1 MPIKPENKYI
11 TKYMKIIHKNKKEDI
26 KLLIDLGADYHGEDI
41 VLTFSAGQY
50 GLNKFVCS
58 YVGGVQTNCV
68 VNNSTVLCLLDN
80 HGLSLGMLSVEIE
93 IRVPD
98 TQMPDGDFRHVT
110 QKMASFVLGGE
121 ECSLELTNGE
131 SDYFPI
137 ESVPEAAINLLSTV
151 IKGEPGKDADIE
163 GCNKAIAAMVAL
175 TTEVEMSE
183 SKRAEAE
190 QQRMDSEAKR
200 IAVENERKTAEN
212 ERAEAETQRVETET
226 LRTAAEDTRIEAEN
240 LRITKESERTKA
252 ETARHEAENLRV
264 SYETKRT
271 ESEAARSEA
280 ENTRAVAET
289 LRANAEKLRADDE
302 KQRIVNENE
311 RKEAESARVNAEAL
325 RANAETSRIN
335 TETLRAAAERQRAA
349 AEAARQTAESSRDE
363 AETIRQQNE
372 TAREQ
377 AETLRAEAEAER
389 QQAENIRKQK
399 ESERQESEQERIVN
413 NENCV
418 TATNAALSAAQDA
431 TTAANNAMEV
441 AATAEATIAKSEKA
455 ASDAAVAVET
465 ANTALSAAQE
475 ATTAANKATTDAT
488 NAAGEAKAAA
498 DRANEAADLVYNGP
512 EEVVSVALYSA
523 VEGVS
528 TSGLDLYVY
537 INDNSVPLIYTTNE
551 NGMATFRVT
560 KGLRYDIVFP
570 DITGC
575 APIGRLSYTAALQT
589 RGIEV
594 TYREY
599 VVASKERVTIAFRK
613 YPENTTW
620 NGGEIYADG
629 IAYVT
634 INDVETVYHADSD
647 GFVVFEVPIGEEYN
661 VRIEKPDGLHLLS
674 GVYQSTYTAEGGSR
688 FIPVSF
694 HLYLSSFL
702 IVDADGGEWTMD
714 GWEAAG
720 KEVSEAKL
728 LHVATEELLA
738 AGCDFFMSFDMM
750 AYRKYDTT
758 GETINTMAWAVQDVE
773 FTSIPPNGSDPTKDY
788 YYDGLTATNLIVAEG
803 TNRGIATPCHTT
815 TLRQTFTLG
824 LETLKGFTLSYG
836 QWAVMIAN
844 YSYINSI
851 VTAMRPDGDVVTK
864 FWGINKGVSAQ
875 SSAVG
880 AWFVGSDIANSKKR
894 DAFAGRGFAPFSAYA
909 KSSL

>member
-1 MPIKPENKYI
+1 MS
-11 TKYMKIIHKNKKEDI
+11 MKIIHKNKKEDI

-80 HGLSLGMLSVEIE
+80 HGLSLGMLSVEID

-110 QKMASFVLGGE
+110 QKIASFVLGGE

-163 GCNKAIAAMVAL
+163 GCNAAIASARELEEAV
-175 TTEVEMSE
+175 T
-183 SKRAEAE
+183 KAEAE
-190 QQRMDSEAKR
+190 REK
-200 IAVENERKTAEN
+200 AEN
-212 ERAEAETQRVETET
+212 ERQSSETERKQSEEARLQSESERNKAEQARKLAEEERNDAEASRNTAETQRVE
-226 LRTAAEDTRIEAEN
+226 
-240 LRITKESERTKA
+240 
-252 ETARHEAENLRV
+252 
-264 SYETKRT
+264 
-271 ESEAARSEA
+271 
-280 ENTRAVAET
+280 
-289 LRANAEKLRADDE
+289 
-302 KQRIVNENE
+302 
-311 RKEAESARVNAEAL
+311 
-325 RANAETSRIN
+325 
-335 TETLRAAAERQRAA
+335 AERQRQKDVEDAIA
-349 AEAARQTAESSRDE
+349 SMES
-363 AETIRQQNE
+363 
-372 TAREQ
+372 
-377 AETLRAEAEAER
+377 AER
-389 QQAENIRKQK
+389 KATDATIAAQSATENANNATSSANEATANAVAATQNAQSAAK
-399 ESERQESEQERIVN
+399 EAVTATANANTAVTNANIAT
-413 NENCV
+413 EN
-418 TATNAALSAAQDA
+418 ATNAANRATELS
-431 TTAANNAMEV
+431 NK
-441 AATAEATIAKSEKA
+441 AEETIAKSEKA
-455 ASDAAVAVET
+455 A
-465 ANTALSAAQE
+465 
-475 ATTAANKATTDAT
+475 TTAVT
-488 NAAGEAKAAA
+488 NANAAA
-498 DRANEAADLVYNGP
+498 ENANAAAERANEAADLVYNGP

-523 VEGVS
+523 VEGV
-528 TSGLDLYVY
+528 TTAGLDLYVY

-575 APIGRLSYTAALQT
+575 AHIGRLSYTAALQT

-599 VVASKERVTIAFRK
+599 VVASTERVTIAFRK

-634 INDVETVYHADSD
+634 INNVETVYHADSD

-661 VRIEKPDGLHLLS
+661 VRVEKPDGLHLLS
-674 GVYQSTYTAEGGSR
+674 GVYSSTYTAEGGSR

-720 KEVSEAKL
+720 KEASEAKL
-728 LHVATEELLA
+728 LHVATEELLT
-738 AGCDFFMSFDMM
+738 AGCDFFMSLDMM
-750 AYRKYDTT
+750 AYGKYDTT
-758 GETINTMAWAVQDVE
+758 GETINGMQWALQGVE
-773 FTSIPPNGSDPTKDY
+773 FTSIPLNGNDATKDY
-788 YYDGLTATNLIVAEG
+788 YYDGLTATNLIVDEG
-803 TNRGIATPCHTT
+803 TNRGIATPCHTA

-824 LETLKGFTLSYG
+824 LETLKGFTPSYG
-836 QWAVMIAN
+836 QWAIMIAN
-844 YSYINSI
+844 YAYINSI
-851 VTAMRPDGDVVTK
+851 VTALRPDGDVVTK
-864 FWGINKGVSAQ
+864 FWGMRKGVSAQ
-875 SSAVG
+875 YTGFAWYVG
-880 AWFVGSDIANSKKR
+880 GDFYYHNKQYDYY
-894 DAFAGRGFAPFSAYA
+894 APFSAYA

>member
-1 MPIKPENKYI
+1 
-11 TKYMKIIHKNKKEDI
+11 MKIIHKNKKEDI

-80 HGLSLGMLSVEIE
+80 HGLSLGMLSVEID

-110 QKMASFVLGGE
+110 QKIASFVLGGE

-163 GCNKAIAAMVAL
+163 GCNAAIASARELEEAV
-175 TTEVEMSE
+175 T
-183 SKRAEAE
+183 KAEAE
-190 QQRMDSEAKR
+190 REK
-200 IAVENERKTAEN
+200 AEN
-212 ERAEAETQRVETET
+212 ERQSSETERKQSEEARLQSESERNKAEQARKLAEEERNDAEASRNTAETQRVE
-226 LRTAAEDTRIEAEN
+226 
-240 LRITKESERTKA
+240 
-252 ETARHEAENLRV
+252 
-264 SYETKRT
+264 
-271 ESEAARSEA
+271 
-280 ENTRAVAET
+280 
-289 LRANAEKLRADDE
+289 
-302 KQRIVNENE
+302 
-311 RKEAESARVNAEAL
+311 
-325 RANAETSRIN
+325 
-335 TETLRAAAERQRAA
+335 AERQRQKDVEDAIA
-349 AEAARQTAESSRDE
+349 SMES
-363 AETIRQQNE
+363 
-372 TAREQ
+372 
-377 AETLRAEAEAER
+377 AER
-389 QQAENIRKQK
+389 KATDATIAAQSATENANNATSSANEATANAVAATQNAQSAAK
-399 ESERQESEQERIVN
+399 EA
-413 NENCV
+413 V
-418 TATNAALSAAQDA
+418 TATANANTAVTNANIATENATNATNRATELS
-431 TTAANNAMEV
+431 NK
-441 AATAEATIAKSEKA
+441 AEETIAKSEKA
-455 ASDAAVAVET
+455 ASDAASAVEDANKAVET
-465 ANTALSAAQE
+465 ANNANKA
-475 ATTAANKATTDAT
+475 ATTAVTNANTAAENATTAVT
-488 NAAGEAKAAA
+488 NANTAAENANAAA
-498 DRANEAADLVYNGP
+498 ERANEAADLVYNGP

-523 VEGVS
+523 VEGV
-528 TSGLDLYVY
+528 TTAGLDLYVY

-575 APIGRLSYTAALQT
+575 AHIGRLSYTAALQT

-599 VVASKERVTIAFRK
+599 VVASTERVTIAFRK

-634 INDVETVYHADSD
+634 INYVETVYHADSD

-661 VRIEKPDGLHLLS
+661 VRVEKPDGLHLLS
-674 GVYQSTYTAEGGSR
+674 GVYSSTYTAEGGSR

-720 KEVSEAKL
+720 KEASEAKL
-728 LHVATEELLA
+728 LHVATEELLT
-738 AGCDFFMSFDMM
+738 AGCDFFMSLDMM
-750 AYRKYDTT
+750 AYGKYDTT
-758 GETINTMAWAVQDVE
+758 GETIKPMPWAAQNVE
-773 FTSIPPNGSDPTKDY
+773 FNSIPLNGDDATKDY
-788 YYDGLTATNLIVAEG
+788 YYDGLTATNLIVDEG
-803 TNRGIATPCHTT
+803 TKRGISTPCHTV

-824 LETLKGFTLSYG
+824 LELLKGFTPSCG
-836 QWAVMIAN
+836 QWAIMIAN
-844 YSYINSI
+844 YTYINSI
-851 VTAMRPDGDVVTK
+851 VTALRPDGDVVTK
-864 FWGINKGVSAQ
+864 FWGKDKGVSAQ
-875 SSAVG
+875 HSDKH
-880 AWFVGSDIANSKKR
+880 AWYVLGYLNVEVKNINF
-894 DAFAGRGFAPFSAYA
+894 FAPFCAYA

>member
-1 MPIKPENKYI
+1 
-11 TKYMKIIHKNKKEDI
+11 MKIIHKNKKEDI

-80 HGLSLGMLSVEIE
+80 HGLSLGMLSVEID

-98 TQMPDGDFRHVT
+98 SQMPDGDFRHVT
-110 QKMASFVLGGE
+110 QKIASFVLGGE
-121 ECSLELTNGE
+121 ECSLELTNGA
-131 SDYFPI
+131 SDYFPEELVP
-137 ESVPEAAINLLSTV
+137 ESVINLLPTV

-163 GCNKAIAAMVAL
+163 GCNAAIASARELEEAV
-175 TTEVEMSE
+175 T
-183 SKRAEAE
+183 KAEAE
-190 QQRMDSEAKR
+190 REEAESERQSSETERKESEEVRMQSESERNEAEQARKLAEEERSEAEASR
-200 IAVENERKTAEN
+200 NT
-212 ERAEAETQRVETET
+212 AETQRVEAE
-226 LRTAAEDTRIEAEN
+226 RQRQKDAEDAIASMESAERKATEA
-240 LRITKESERTKA
+240 TKA
-252 ETARHEAENLRV
+252 A
-264 SYETKRT
+264 
-271 ESEAARSEA
+271 
-280 ENTRAVAET
+280 
-289 LRANAEKLRADDE
+289 
-302 KQRIVNENE
+302 Q
-311 RKEAESARVNAEAL
+311 SAT
-325 RANAETSRIN
+325 ANAETVTNNAQVATEATVIATEKAN
-335 TETLRAAAERQRAA
+335 TATTNANAA
-349 AEAARQTAESSRDE
+349 T
-363 AETIRQQNE
+363 
-372 TAREQ
+372 
-377 AETLRAEAEAER
+377 
-389 QQAENIRKQK
+389 EN
-399 ESERQESEQERIVN
+399 
-413 NENCV
+413 
-418 TATNAALSAAQDA
+418 ATNATNRATELS
-431 TTAANNAMEV
+431 NK
-441 AATAEATIAKSEKA
+441 AEETIAKSEKA
-455 ASDAAVAVET
+455 ASDAASAVGDANKAVET
-465 ANTALSAAQE
+465 ANNANKA
-475 ATTAANKATTDAT
+475 ATTAVT
-488 NAAGEAKAAA
+488 NANEATKNAKAAA
-498 DRANEAADLVYNGP
+498 ERANEAADLVYNGP

-661 VRIEKPDGLHLLS
+661 VRVEKPDGLHLLS

-714 GWEAAG
+714 GWETAG
-720 KEVSEAKL
+720 KEASEAKL

-738 AGCDFFMSFDMM
+738 AGCDFFMSLDMM

-758 GETINTMAWAVQDVE
+758 GAHIGTMSWAEQQVE
-773 FTSIPPNGSDPTKDY
+773 FTSIPLDGSDATKDY

-803 TNRGIATPCHTT
+803 TNRGIATPCHTA
-815 TLRQTFTLG
+815 TLRQTFNLG
-824 LETLKGFTLSYG
+824 LETLKGFTPSYG
-836 QWAVMIAN
+836 QWAIMIAN
-844 YSYINSI
+844 YAYINSI
-851 VTAMRPDGDVVTK
+851 VTALRPDGDVVTK
-864 FWGINKGVSAQ
+864 FWGVNKGVSAQ
-875 SSAVG
+875 SSAAY
-880 AWFVGSDIANSKKR
+880 AWFVGSYFGSTFKVNS
-894 DAFAGRGFAPFSAYA
+894 DGYAPFSAYA

>member
-1 MPIKPENKYI
+1 
-11 TKYMKIIHKNKKEDI
+11 MKIIHKNKKEDI

-50 GLNKFVCS
+50 GLNKYVCS

-80 HGLSLGMLSVEIE
+80 HGLSLGMLSVEID

-110 QKMASFVLGGE
+110 RKIASFVLGGE

-131 SDYFPI
+131 SDYFPEELVP
-137 ESVPEAAINLLSTV
+137 ESVINLLSTV

-163 GCNKAIAAMVAL
+163 GCNAAIASARELEEAVI
-175 TTEVEMSE
+175 
-183 SKRAEAE
+183 KAEAE
-190 QQRMDSEAKR
+190 REK
-200 IAVENERKTAEN
+200 AEN
-212 ERAEAETQRVETET
+212 ERQSSEAERKQSEEARLQSESERNKAEQARKKAEEERKEAEASRNTAETQRVEAEIQRQKDVEDAIASLEIAERKATE
-226 LRTAAEDTRIEAEN
+226 A
-240 LRITKESERTKA
+240 TKA
-252 ETARHEAENLRV
+252 AQNATENANNATSSANEATAN
-264 SYETKRT
+264 
-271 ESEAARSEA
+271 
-280 ENTRAVAET
+280 AVAATQKTQSATEAT
-289 LRANAEKLRADDE
+289 VIATEKANAATT
-302 KQRIVNENE
+302 N
-311 RKEAESARVNAEAL
+311 
-325 RANAETSRIN
+325 ANA
-335 TETLRAAAERQRAA
+335 
-349 AEAARQTAESSRDE
+349 
-363 AETIRQQNE
+363 
-372 TAREQ
+372 
-377 AETLRAEAEAER
+377 
-389 QQAENIRKQK
+389 
-399 ESERQESEQERIVN
+399 
-413 NENCV
+413 
-418 TATNAALSAAQDA
+418 ATKNA
-431 TTAANNAMEV
+431 TTAANRAMELSNK
-441 AATAEATIAKSEKA
+441 AEETIVKSEKA
-455 ASDAAVAVET
+455 ASDAASAVRDANKAIET
-465 ANTALSAAQE
+465 ANNANKA
-475 ATTAANKATTDAT
+475 ATTAAE
-488 NAAGEAKAAA
+488 NANEVTKNAKAAA
-498 DRANEAADLVYNGP
+498 ERANEAADLVYNGP

-528 TSGLDLYVY
+528 TAGLDLYVY

-647 GFVVFEVPIGEEYN
+647 GFVVFEVPIGKEYN
-661 VRIEKPDGLHLLS
+661 VRVEKPDGLHLLS
-674 GVYQSTYTAEGGSR
+674 GVYSSTYTAEGGSR

-720 KEVSEAKL
+720 KEASEAKL
-728 LHVATEELLA
+728 LHVATEELLT
-738 AGCDFFMSFDMM
+738 AGCDFFMSLDMM

-758 GETINTMAWAVQDVE
+758 GETINTMPWAAQSVE
-773 FTSIPPNGSDPTKDY
+773 FTSIPLNGNDATKDY

-803 TNRGIATPCHTT
+803 TSRGIATPCHTA

-824 LETLKGFTLSYG
+824 LETLKGFTPSCG

-864 FWGINKGVSAQ
+864 FWGVNKGVSTQ
-875 SSAVG
+875 SSATG
-880 AWFVGSDIANSKKR
+880 AWYVDRYFGFTTKSLGSA
-894 DAFAGRGFAPFSAYA
+894 FAPFSAYA

>member
-1 MPIKPENKYI
+1 
-11 TKYMKIIHKNKKEDI
+11 MKIIHKNKKEDI

-58 YVGGVQTNCV
+58 YVGGVKTNCV

-110 QKMASFVLGGE
+110 RKIASFVLGGE
-121 ECSLELTNGE
+121 ECSLELTNGA
-131 SDYFPI
+131 SDYFPEELVP
-137 ESVPEAAINLLSTV
+137 ESVINLLPTV
-151 IKGEPGKDADIE
+151 IKGETGKDADIE
-163 GCNKAIAAMVAL
+163 GCNAAIASAKKLEETVA
-175 TTEVEMSE
+175 
-183 SKRAEAE
+183 RAEAE
-190 QQRMDSEAKR
+190 
-200 IAVENERKTAEN
+200 RKKAEN
-212 ERAEAETQRVETET
+212 ERQSSETERKQSEEARLQSESGRNKTEQARKSAEEERNEAEASRNTAETQRVE
-226 LRTAAEDTRIEAEN
+226 
-240 LRITKESERTKA
+240 
-252 ETARHEAENLRV
+252 
-264 SYETKRT
+264 
-271 ESEAARSEA
+271 
-280 ENTRAVAET
+280 
-289 LRANAEKLRADDE
+289 
-302 KQRIVNENE
+302 
-311 RKEAESARVNAEAL
+311 
-325 RANAETSRIN
+325 
-335 TETLRAAAERQRAA
+335 AERQRQKDVEDAIA
-349 AEAARQTAESSRDE
+349 SMES
-363 AETIRQQNE
+363 
-372 TAREQ
+372 
-377 AETLRAEAEAER
+377 AER
-389 QQAENIRKQK
+389 KATEATKAAQSATENANNATSSANEATANAVAATQNAQSATK
-399 ESERQESEQERIVN
+399 EA
-413 NENCV
+413 V
-418 TATNAALSAAQDA
+418 TATANANTAITNANRATENATNATNRATELSNKA
-431 TTAANNAMEV
+431 EV
-441 AATAEATIAKSEKA
+441 TIAKSEKA
-455 ASDAAVAVET
+455 AT
-465 ANTALSAAQE
+465 NANTSAE
-475 ATTAANKATTDAT
+475 N
-488 NAAGEAKAAA
+488 AKAAA

-528 TSGLDLYVY
+528 TAGLDLYVY

-634 INDVETVYHADSD
+634 INGVETMYHADSD

-674 GVYQSTYTAEGGSR
+674 GVYSSTYTAEGGSR

-714 GWEAAG
+714 GWETAG
-720 KEVSEAKL
+720 KGASEAKL
-728 LHVATEELLA
+728 LHVATEELLT
-738 AGCDFFMSFDMM
+738 AGCDFFMSLDMM
-750 AYRKYDTT
+750 AYGKYDTT
-758 GETINTMAWAVQDVE
+758 GETINKMQWAAQDVE
-773 FTSIPPNGSDPTKDY
+773 FTSIPLNGNDPTKDY
-788 YYDGLTATNLIVAEG
+788 YYDGLTATNLIVDEG

-824 LETLKGFTLSYG
+824 LETLKGFTPSYG
-836 QWAVMIAN
+836 QWVVMIAN

-851 VTAMRPDGDVVTK
+851 VTAMRSDGDVVK
-864 FWGINKGVSAQ
+864 NFWNKTKGVSAQ
-875 SSAVG
+875 ISNTNAWYVSSDFG
-880 AWFVGSDIANSKKR
+880 NGRKNDIRSA
-894 DAFAGRGFAPFSAYA
+894 APFSAYA

>member
-1 MPIKPENKYI
+1 
-11 TKYMKIIHKNKKEDI
+11 MKIIHKNKKEDI

-80 HGLSLGMLSVEIE
+80 HGLSLGMLSVEID

-98 TQMPDGDFRHVT
+98 SQMPDGDFRHVT
-110 QKMASFVLGGE
+110 QKIASFVLGGE
-121 ECSLELTNGE
+121 ECSLELTNGA
-131 SDYFPI
+131 SDYFPEELVP
-137 ESVPEAAINLLSTV
+137 ESVINLLPTV

-163 GCNKAIAAMVAL
+163 GCNAAIASARELEEAVAKA
-175 TTEVEMSE
+175 EVEREKAE
-183 SKRAEAE
+183 SKRQSSETERKQSEEARLQSENDRNSSEQERKKAEEERNEAEAS
-190 QQRMDSEAKR
+190 R
-200 IAVENERKTAEN
+200 NT
-212 ERAEAETQRVETET
+212 AETQRVE
-226 LRTAAEDTRIEAEN
+226 
-240 LRITKESERTKA
+240 
-252 ETARHEAENLRV
+252 
-264 SYETKRT
+264 
-271 ESEAARSEA
+271 
-280 ENTRAVAET
+280 
-289 LRANAEKLRADDE
+289 
-302 KQRIVNENE
+302 
-311 RKEAESARVNAEAL
+311 
-325 RANAETSRIN
+325 
-335 TETLRAAAERQRAA
+335 AERQRQKD
-349 AEAARQTAESSRDE
+349 AEDAIASMES
-363 AETIRQQNE
+363 
-372 TAREQ
+372 
-377 AETLRAEAEAER
+377 AER
-389 QQAENIRKQK
+389 KATEATKAAQNATVKAEDAASSANEATTNAVAATQNAQSATK
-399 ESERQESEQERIVN
+399 EA
-413 NENCV
+413 V
-418 TATNAALSAAQDA
+418 TATANANKAVV
-431 TTAANNAMEV
+431 AANNANK
-441 AATAEATIAKSEKA
+441 AATTS
-455 ASDAAVAVET
+455 VT
-465 ANTALSAAQE
+465 N
-475 ATTAANKATTDAT
+475 ANKATK
-488 NAAGEAKAAA
+488 NANEAA

-528 TSGLDLYVY
+528 TSGLELYVY

-599 VVASKERVTIAFRK
+599 VVASTERVTIAFRK

-647 GFVVFEVPIGEEYN
+647 GFVVFEVPIGKEYN
-661 VRIEKPDGLHLLS
+661 VRVEKPDGLHLLS
-674 GVYQSTYTAEGGSR
+674 GVYRSTYTAEGGSR

-702 IVDADGGEWTMD
+702 IVDADGGEWTVE

-720 KEVSEAKL
+720 KEASEAKL

-738 AGCDFFMSFDMM
+738 AGCDFFMSLDMM

-758 GETINTMAWAVQDVE
+758 GETIKVMVWALQNVE
-773 FTSIPPNGSDPTKDY
+773 FTSIPLNGSDATKD

-803 TNRGIATPCHTT
+803 TSRGIDTPCHTA

-864 FWGINKGVSAQ
+864 FWGIHKGVSAQ
-875 SSAVG
+875 YSAKH
-880 AWFVGSDIANSKKR
+880 AWYVSRYASTDDGYKR
-894 DAFAGRGFAPFSAYA
+894 NGHFAPFSAYA

>member
-1 MPIKPENKYI
+1 
-11 TKYMKIIHKNKKEDI
+11 MKIIHKNKKEDI

-80 HGLSLGMLSVEIE
+80 HGLSLGMLSVEID

-110 QKMASFVLGGE
+110 HKIASFVLGGE
-121 ECSLELTNGE
+121 ECSLELTNGA
-131 SDYFPI
+131 SDYFPEELVP
-137 ESVPEAAINLLSTV
+137 ESVINLLPTV

-163 GCNKAIAAMVAL
+163 GCNAAITSAKKLEEAVA
-175 TTEVEMSE
+175 
-183 SKRAEAE
+183 KAEAE
-190 QQRMDSEAKR
+190 REKAESER
-200 IAVENERKTAEN
+200 QSSETERKQSEEARLQSESERNKTEQARKLAEEERN
-212 ERAEAETQRVETET
+212 EAEASRNAAETQRVEAESQ
-226 LRTAAEDTRIEAEN
+226 RQKDAEDAITSLEIAERKATEA
-240 LRITKESERTKA
+240 TKA
-252 ETARHEAENLRV
+252 AQNATENANNATSSANEATTN
-264 SYETKRT
+264 
-271 ESEAARSEA
+271 
-280 ENTRAVAET
+280 AVAATQNAQSATEAT
-289 LRANAEKLRADDE
+289 VIATEKANAATT
-302 KQRIVNENE
+302 N
-311 RKEAESARVNAEAL
+311 
-325 RANAETSRIN
+325 ANA
-335 TETLRAAAERQRAA
+335 
-349 AEAARQTAESSRDE
+349 
-363 AETIRQQNE
+363 
-372 TAREQ
+372 
-377 AETLRAEAEAER
+377 
-389 QQAENIRKQK
+389 
-399 ESERQESEQERIVN
+399 
-413 NENCV
+413 
-418 TATNAALSAAQDA
+418 ATKNA
-431 TTAANNAMEV
+431 TTAANR
-441 AATAEATIAKSEKA
+441 ATELSNKAEEAIAKSNKA
-455 ASDAAVAVET
+455 ASDAVAAVET

-475 ATTAANKATTDAT
+475 ATTEANKATTDAT
-488 NAAGEAKAAA
+488 NAAGEANAAA
-498 DRANEAADLVYNGP
+498 ERANEAADLVYNGP

-528 TSGLDLYVY
+528 TAGLDLYVY

-599 VVASKERVTIAFRK
+599 VVKSKERVTIAFRK

-620 NGGEIYADG
+620 NGGEIYTDG
-629 IAYVT
+629 TAYVT

-647 GFVVFEVPIGEEYN
+647 GFIMFEVPIGEEYN
-661 VRIEKPDGLHLLS
+661 VRVEKPDGLHLLS
-674 GVYQSTYTAEGGSR
+674 GVYSSTYTAEGGSR

-702 IVDADGGEWTMD
+702 IVDADGGEWTVE

-720 KEVSEAKL
+720 KEASEAKL

-758 GETINTMAWAVQDVE
+758 GATINTMQWAAQNIE
-773 FTSIPPNGSDPTKDY
+773 FTSIPLKGNDPTKDY
-788 YYDGLTATNLIVAEG
+788 YYDGLTATNLIVDEG
-803 TNRGIATPCHTT
+803 TNRGIGTPCHTA

-824 LETLKGFTLSYG
+824 LETLKGFTPSYG

-864 FWGINKGVSAQ
+864 FWGTNKGVSAQ
-875 SSAVG
+875 SSATD
-880 AWFVGSDIANSKKR
+880 AWYVGSVFGNISK
-894 DAFAGRGFAPFSAYA
+894 FHNISFAPFCAYA

>member
-1 MPIKPENKYI
+1 
-11 TKYMKIIHKNKKEDI
+11 MKIIHKNKKEDI

-110 QKMASFVLGGE
+110 RKIASFVLGGE
-121 ECSLELTNGE
+121 ECSLELTNGA
-131 SDYFPI
+131 SDYFPEELVP
-137 ESVPEAAINLLSTV
+137 ESVINLLPTV

-163 GCNKAIAAMVAL
+163 GCNAAIASAKKLEETVA
-175 TTEVEMSE
+175 
-183 SKRAEAE
+183 RAEAE
-190 QQRMDSEAKR
+190 
-200 IAVENERKTAEN
+200 RKKAEN
-212 ERAEAETQRVETET
+212 ERQSSETERKQSEEVRLQSESERNEAEASRNTAETQRVEAEIQRQKDVEDAIASMEIAERKATE
-226 LRTAAEDTRIEAEN
+226 A
-240 LRITKESERTKA
+240 TKA
-252 ETARHEAENLRV
+252 AHNATEN
-264 SYETKRT
+264 
-271 ESEAARSEA
+271 
-280 ENTRAVAET
+280 
-289 LRANAEKLRADDE
+289 
-302 KQRIVNENE
+302 
-311 RKEAESARVNAEAL
+311 
-325 RANAETSRIN
+325 
-335 TETLRAAAERQRAA
+335 
-349 AEAARQTAESSRDE
+349 
-363 AETIRQQNE
+363 
-372 TAREQ
+372 
-377 AETLRAEAEAER
+377 
-389 QQAENIRKQK
+389 
-399 ESERQESEQERIVN
+399 
-413 NENCV
+413 
-418 TATNAALSAAQDA
+418 
-431 TTAANNAMEV
+431 
-441 AATAEATIAKSEKA
+441 
-455 ASDAAVAVET
+455 
-465 ANTALSAAQE
+465 
-475 ATTAANKATTDAT
+475 
-488 NAAGEAKAAA
+488 AKAAA

-528 TSGLDLYVY
+528 TAGLDLYVY

-599 VVASKERVTIAFRK
+599 VLATTERVTIAFRK

-620 NGGEIYADG
+620 NGGEIYTDG

-634 INDVETVYHADSD
+634 INGVETVYHADSD

-661 VRIEKPDGLHLLS
+661 VRVEKPDGLHLLS

-714 GWEAAG
+714 GWETAG
-720 KEVSEAKL
+720 KGASEAKL

-738 AGCDFFMSFDMM
+738 AGCDFFMSLDMM

-758 GETINTMAWAVQDVE
+758 GETINGMQWAAQNVE
-773 FTSIPPNGSDPTKDY
+773 FTSIPLNGNDPTKDY
-788 YYDGLTATNLIVAEG
+788 YYDGMTATNLIVAEG
-803 TNRGIATPCHTT
+803 TSRGIATPCHTA

-851 VTAMRPDGDVVTK
+851 VTALRPDGDVVTK
-864 FWGINKGVSAQ
+864 FWGINKGVSTQ
-875 SSAVG
+875 SSATY
-880 AWFVGSDIANSKKR
+880 AWSVGSYFDN
-894 DAFAGRGFAPFSAYA
+894 RGKNLSSFFAPFSAYA

>member
-1 MPIKPENKYI
+1 MS
-11 TKYMKIIHKNKKEDI
+11 MKIIHKNKKEDI
-26 KLLIDLGADYHGEDI
+26 KLLIDLGADYHGEDV

-80 HGLSLGMLSVEIE
+80 HGLSLGMLSVEID

-110 QKMASFVLGGE
+110 RKIASFVLYGE

-137 ESVPEAAINLLSTV
+137 EAVPEAAINLLSTV

-163 GCNKAIAAMVAL
+163 GCNAAIASAKKLEETVA
-175 TTEVEMSE
+175 
-183 SKRAEAE
+183 KAEAE
-190 QQRMDSEAKR
+190 
-200 IAVENERKTAEN
+200 RKKAEN
-212 ERAEAETQRVETET
+212 ERQSSETERKQSEEARLQSESERNKTEQARKLAEEERNEAEASRNTAETQRVEAEIQRQKDVEDAIASMESAERKATE
-226 LRTAAEDTRIEAEN
+226 A
-240 LRITKESERTKA
+240 TKA
-252 ETARHEAENLRV
+252 A
-264 SYETKRT
+264 
-271 ESEAARSEA
+271 
-280 ENTRAVAET
+280 
-289 LRANAEKLRADDE
+289 
-302 KQRIVNENE
+302 Q
-311 RKEAESARVNAEAL
+311 SAT
-325 RANAETSRIN
+325 ANAETVTN
-335 TETLRAAAERQRAA
+335 NAQVATEATVIATEKANAA
-349 AEAARQTAESSRDE
+349 T
-363 AETIRQQNE
+363 
-372 TAREQ
+372 
-377 AETLRAEAEAER
+377 
-389 QQAENIRKQK
+389 
-399 ESERQESEQERIVN
+399 
-413 NENCV
+413 
-418 TATNAALSAAQDA
+418 TNANAATKNA
-431 TTAANNAMEV
+431 TTAANRAMELSNK
-441 AATAEATIAKSEKA
+441 AEETIVKSEKA
-455 ASDAAVAVET
+455 ASDAASAVGDANKAVET
-465 ANTALSAAQE
+465 ANNANKA
-475 ATTAANKATTDAT
+475 ATTAAT
-488 NAAGEAKAAA
+488 NANTSAENAKAAA

-599 VVASKERVTIAFRK
+599 VVKSKERVTIAFRK

-620 NGGEIYADG
+620 NGGEIYTDG
-629 IAYVT
+629 TAYVT

-647 GFVVFEVPIGEEYN
+647 GFVVFEVPTGEEYN
-661 VRIEKPDGLHLLS
+661 VRIQKPDGLHLLS
-674 GVYQSTYTAEGGSR
+674 GVYSSTYTAEGGSR

-702 IVDADGGEWTMD
+702 IVDADGGEWTVE
-714 GWEAAG
+714 GWETAG
-720 KEVSEAKL
+720 KEASEAKL

-738 AGCDFFMSFDMM
+738 AGCDFFMSLDMM
-750 AYRKYDTT
+750 AYGKYDTT
-758 GETINTMAWAVQDVE
+758 GETIKTMSWAEQNVE
-773 FTSIPPNGSDPTKDY
+773 FTSIPLDGSDATKDY
-788 YYDGLTATNLIVAEG
+788 YYDGLTATNLIVDEG
-803 TNRGIATPCHTT
+803 TNRGIATPCHTA

-824 LETLKGFTLSYG
+824 LETLKGFTPSYG
-836 QWAVMIAN
+836 QWAIMIAN
-844 YSYINSI
+844 YAYINSI
-851 VTAMRPDGDVVTK
+851 VTALRPDCDVVTK
-864 FWGINKGVSAQ
+864 FWRIDKGVSAQ
-875 SSAVG
+875 SSATNAWYVG
-880 AWFVGSDIANSKKR
+880 RYFSNSVKNSYGN
-894 DAFAGRGFAPFSAYA
+894 FYAPFSAYA

>member
-1 MPIKPENKYI
+1 
-11 TKYMKIIHKNKKEDI
+11 MKIIHKNKKEDI

-110 QKMASFVLGGE
+110 HKMASFVLGGE
-121 ECSLELTNGE
+121 ECSLELTNGA
-131 SDYFPI
+131 SDYFPEELVP
-137 ESVPEAAINLLSTV
+137 ESVINLLPTV

-183 SKRAEAE
+183 NKRAEAE
-190 QQRMDSEAKR
+190 QHRMDSEAKR
-200 IAVENERKTAEN
+200 VAAENERKTAEN

-240 LRITKESERTKA
+240 LRITKEAERTKA
-252 ETARHEAENLRV
+252 ETARQEAENLRV
-264 SYETKRT
+264 SNETKRT

-280 ENTRAVAET
+280 ENTRAAAET
-289 LRANAEKLRADDE
+289 LRVNAEKLRADAE

-311 RKEAESARVNAEAL
+311 RKEAETARVNAEAL
-325 RANAETSRIN
+325 RANDETSRIN
-335 TETLRAAAERQRAA
+335 TETLRAAAERQRAT

-372 TAREQ
+372 TARYQ

-431 TTAANNAMEV
+431 TTAAN
-441 AATAEATIAKSEKA
+441 
-455 ASDAAVAVET
+455 
-465 ANTALSAAQE
+465 
-475 ATTAANKATTDAT
+475 KATTDAT

-498 DRANEAADLVYNGP
+498 ERANEAADLVYNGP

-537 INDNSVPLIYTTNE
+537 INDNSMPLIYTTNE

-575 APIGRLSYTAALQT
+575 TPIGRLSYTAALQT

-634 INDVETVYHADSD
+634 INGVETVYHADSD
-647 GFVVFEVPIGEEYN
+647 GFIMFEVPIGEEYN
-661 VRIEKPDGLHLLS
+661 VRVEKPDGLHLLS
-674 GVYQSTYTAEGGSR
+674 GVYSSTYTAEGGSR

-720 KEVSEAKL
+720 KEASEAKL

-738 AGCDFFMSFDMM
+738 AGCDYFMSLDMM

-758 GETINTMAWAVQDVE
+758 GETINKMAWAAQDVE
-773 FTSIPPNGSDPTKDY
+773 FTSIPLKGNDPTKDY
-788 YYDGLTATNLIVAEG
+788 YYDGLTATNLIVDEG
-803 TNRGIATPCHTT
+803 INRGIATPCHTV

-824 LETLKGFTLSYG
+824 LETLKGFTPSYG
-836 QWAVMIAN
+836 QWAIMIAN
-844 YSYINSI
+844 YAYINSI
-851 VTAMRPDGDVVTK
+851 VTALRPDGDVVTK

-875 SSAVG
+875 SSAAHAWYVG
-880 AWFVGSDIANSKKR
+880 IDFGGTYKSSRNS
-894 DAFAGRGFAPFSAYA
+894 FAPFSAYA

>member
-1 MPIKPENKYI
+1 MS
-11 TKYMKIIHKNKKEDI
+11 MKIIHKNKKEDI

-58 YVGGVQTNCV
+58 YVGGLQINCV

-80 HGLSLGMLSVEIE
+80 HGLSLGMLSVEID

-110 QKMASFVLGGE
+110 QKIASFVLGGE

-163 GCNKAIAAMVAL
+163 GCNAAIASARELEEAV
-175 TTEVEMSE
+175 T
-183 SKRAEAE
+183 KAEAE
-190 QQRMDSEAKR
+190 REKA
-200 IAVENERKTAEN
+200 ENERKSSETERKQSEEARLQSESERNKAEQARKLAEE
-212 ERAEAETQRVETET
+212 ERNDAEASRNTAETQRVE
-226 LRTAAEDTRIEAEN
+226 
-240 LRITKESERTKA
+240 
-252 ETARHEAENLRV
+252 
-264 SYETKRT
+264 
-271 ESEAARSEA
+271 
-280 ENTRAVAET
+280 
-289 LRANAEKLRADDE
+289 
-302 KQRIVNENE
+302 
-311 RKEAESARVNAEAL
+311 
-325 RANAETSRIN
+325 
-335 TETLRAAAERQRAA
+335 AERQRQKYVEDAIA
-349 AEAARQTAESSRDE
+349 SMES
-363 AETIRQQNE
+363 
-372 TAREQ
+372 
-377 AETLRAEAEAER
+377 AER
-389 QQAENIRKQK
+389 KATDATIAAQSATENANNATSSANEATANAVAATQNAQSAAK
-399 ESERQESEQERIVN
+399 EAVTATANANTAVTNANIAT
-413 NENCV
+413 EN
-418 TATNAALSAAQDA
+418 ATNAANRATELS
-431 TTAANNAMEV
+431 NK
-441 AATAEATIAKSEKA
+441 AEETIAKSEKA
-455 ASDAAVAVET
+455 ATTAVT
-465 ANTALSAAQE
+465 NANTAAENA
-475 ATTAANKATTDAT
+475 
-488 NAAGEAKAAA
+488 NAAAE
-498 DRANEAADLVYNGP
+498 RANEAADLVYNGP

-523 VEGVS
+523 VEGV
-528 TSGLDLYVY
+528 TTAGLDLYVY

-575 APIGRLSYTAALQT
+575 AHIGRLSYTAALQT

-599 VVASKERVTIAFRK
+599 VVASTERVTIAFRK

-661 VRIEKPDGLHLLS
+661 VRVEKPDGLHLLS
-674 GVYQSTYTAEGGSR
+674 GVYSSTYTAEGGSR

-720 KEVSEAKL
+720 KEASEAKL
-728 LHVATEELLA
+728 LHVATEELLT
-738 AGCDFFMSFDMM
+738 AGCDFFMSLDMM
-750 AYRKYDTT
+750 AYGKYDTT
-758 GETINTMAWAVQDVE
+758 GETINPMAWAPQKVE
-773 FTSIPPNGSDPTKDY
+773 FTSIPLNGNDATKDY
-788 YYDGLTATNLIVAEG
+788 YYDGLTATNLIVDEG
-803 TNRGIATPCHTT
+803 TNRGIATPCHTA

-824 LETLKGFTLSYG
+824 LETLQGFTPSYG
-836 QWAVMIAN
+836 QWAIMIAN
-844 YSYINSI
+844 YAYINSI
-851 VTAMRPDGDVVTK
+851 VTALRPDGDVVTK

-875 SSAVG
+875 
-880 AWFVGSDIANSKKR
+880 
-894 DAFAGRGFAPFSAYA
+894 AFAKDAWYVGRYLDSSPKHYSYFAPFSAYA

>member
-1 MPIKPENKYI
+1 
-11 TKYMKIIHKNKKEDI
+11 MKIIHKNKKEDI
-26 KLLIDLGADYHGEDI
+26 KLLIDLGADYHGEDV

-110 QKMASFVLGGE
+110 QKIASFVLGGE
-121 ECSLELTNGE
+121 ECSLELTNGA
-131 SDYFPI
+131 SDYFPEELVP
-137 ESVPEAAINLLSTV
+137 ESVINLLPTV

-163 GCNKAIAAMVAL
+163 GCNAAIASARELEEAVTKA
-175 TTEVEMSE
+175 EVERE
-183 SKRAEAE
+183 K
-190 QQRMDSEAKR
+190 
-200 IAVENERKTAEN
+200 AEN
-212 ERAEAETQRVETET
+212 ERQSSETERKQSEEARLQSESERNKTEQARKLAEEERNEAEASRNTAETQRVEAEIQRQKDVEDAIASMESAERKATDATIAAQSATENANNAT
-226 LRTAAEDTRIEAEN
+226 SSANEATTN
-240 LRITKESERTKA
+240 
-252 ETARHEAENLRV
+252 
-264 SYETKRT
+264 
-271 ESEAARSEA
+271 
-280 ENTRAVAET
+280 AVAATQNAQSATEAT
-289 LRANAEKLRADDE
+289 VIATEKANAATT
-302 KQRIVNENE
+302 N
-311 RKEAESARVNAEAL
+311 
-325 RANAETSRIN
+325 ANA
-335 TETLRAAAERQRAA
+335 
-349 AEAARQTAESSRDE
+349 
-363 AETIRQQNE
+363 
-372 TAREQ
+372 
-377 AETLRAEAEAER
+377 
-389 QQAENIRKQK
+389 
-399 ESERQESEQERIVN
+399 
-413 NENCV
+413 
-418 TATNAALSAAQDA
+418 ATKNA
-431 TTAANNAMEV
+431 TTAANR
-441 AATAEATIAKSEKA
+441 ATELSNKAEETIVKSEKA

-465 ANTALSAAQE
+465 ANTALSAAQD
-475 ATTAANKATTDAT
+475 ATTAANKATTNAT
-488 NAAGEAKAAA
+488 NAAGEANAAA
-498 DRANEAADLVYNGP
+498 ERANNAADLVYNGP
-512 EEVVSVALYSA
+512 EEVVSVALYST

-528 TSGLDLYVY
+528 TAGLDLYVY

-634 INDVETVYHADSD
+634 INSVETVYHADSD
-647 GFVVFEVPIGEEYN
+647 GFVFFEVPIGEEYN
-661 VRIEKPDGLHLLS
+661 VRVEKPDGLHLLS
-674 GVYQSTYTAEGGSR
+674 GVYSSTYTAEGGSR

-720 KEVSEAKL
+720 KEASEAKL

-738 AGCDFFMSFDMM
+738 AGCDFFMSLDMM

-758 GETINTMAWAVQDVE
+758 GATIYMMQWAAQNVE
-773 FTSIPPNGSDPTKDY
+773 FTSIPLDGSDPTKDY
-788 YYDGLTATNLIVAEG
+788 YYDGLTATNLIVDEG
-803 TNRGIATPCHTT
+803 INRGIATHCHTA
-815 TLRQTFTLG
+815 TLRQTFSLG
-824 LETLKGFTLSYG
+824 LEMLKGFTPSYG
-836 QWAVMIAN
+836 QWAIMIAN
-844 YSYINSI
+844 YAYINSI
-851 VTAMRPDGDVVTK
+851 VTALRPDGDVVTK

-875 SSAVG
+875 SSATK
-880 AWFVGSDIANSKKR
+880 AWFVDSFFNEGIKH
-894 DAFAGRGFAPFSAYA
+894 DAYAGRGFAPFSAYA

>member
-1 MPIKPENKYI
+1 MS
-11 TKYMKIIHKNKKEDI
+11 MKIIHKNKKEDI

-80 HGLSLGMLSVEIE
+80 HGLSLGMLSVEID

-110 QKMASFVLGGE
+110 QKIASFVLGGE

-163 GCNKAIAAMVAL
+163 GCNAAIASARELEEAV
-175 TTEVEMSE
+175 T
-183 SKRAEAE
+183 KAEAE
-190 QQRMDSEAKR
+190 REK
-200 IAVENERKTAEN
+200 AEN
-212 ERAEAETQRVETET
+212 ERQSSETERKQSEEARLQSESERNKAEQARKLAEEERNDAEASRNTAETQRVE
-226 LRTAAEDTRIEAEN
+226 
-240 LRITKESERTKA
+240 
-252 ETARHEAENLRV
+252 
-264 SYETKRT
+264 
-271 ESEAARSEA
+271 
-280 ENTRAVAET
+280 
-289 LRANAEKLRADDE
+289 
-302 KQRIVNENE
+302 
-311 RKEAESARVNAEAL
+311 
-325 RANAETSRIN
+325 
-335 TETLRAAAERQRAA
+335 AERQRQKDVEDAIA
-349 AEAARQTAESSRDE
+349 SMES
-363 AETIRQQNE
+363 
-372 TAREQ
+372 
-377 AETLRAEAEAER
+377 AER
-389 QQAENIRKQK
+389 KATIAAPSATENANNATSSANEATANAVAATQNAQSAAK
-399 ESERQESEQERIVN
+399 EA
-413 NENCV
+413 V
-418 TATNAALSAAQDA
+418 TATANANTAVTNANIATENATNATNRATELS
-431 TTAANNAMEV
+431 NK
-441 AATAEATIAKSEKA
+441 AEDTIAKSEKA
-455 ASDAAVAVET
+455 ASDAASAVEDANKAVET
-465 ANTALSAAQE
+465 ANNANKA
-475 ATTAANKATTDAT
+475 ATTAVTNANTAAENATTAVT
-488 NAAGEAKAAA
+488 NANTAAENANAAA
-498 DRANEAADLVYNGP
+498 ERANEAADLVYNGP

-523 VEGVS
+523 VEGV
-528 TSGLDLYVY
+528 TTAGLDLYVY

-575 APIGRLSYTAALQT
+575 AHIGRLSYTAALQT

-599 VVASKERVTIAFRK
+599 VVASTERVTIAFRK

-661 VRIEKPDGLHLLS
+661 VRVEKPDGLHLLS
-674 GVYQSTYTAEGGSR
+674 GVYSSTYTAEGGSR
-688 FIPVSF
+688 FIPVPF

-720 KEVSEAKL
+720 KEASEAKL
-728 LHVATEELLA
+728 LHVATEELLT
-738 AGCDFFMSFDMM
+738 AGCDFFMSLDMM

-758 GETINTMAWAVQDVE
+758 GETINPMFWAEQDVE
-773 FTSIPPNGSDPTKDY
+773 FTSIPLNGNDATKDY
-788 YYDGLTATNLIVAEG
+788 YYDGLTATNLIVDEG
-803 TNRGIATPCHTT
+803 TNRGIATPCHTA

-824 LETLKGFTLSYG
+824 FETLKGFTPSYG
-836 QWAVMIAN
+836 QWAIMITN
-844 YSYINSI
+844 YAYINSI
-851 VTAMRPDGDVVTK
+851 VTALRPDGDVVTK
-864 FWGINKGVSAQ
+864 FWGIKKGVSAQ
-875 SSAVG
+875 YSANI
-880 AWFVGSDIANSKKR
+880 AWYVDSYVGSSHKSFGN
-894 DAFAGRGFAPFSAYA
+894 FAPFSAYA

>member
-1 MPIKPENKYI
+1 MS
-11 TKYMKIIHKNKKEDI
+11 MKIIHKNKKEDI

-80 HGLSLGMLSVEIE
+80 HGLSLGMLSVEID

-110 QKMASFVLGGE
+110 QKIASFVLGGE

-163 GCNKAIAAMVAL
+163 GCNAAIASARELEEAV
-175 TTEVEMSE
+175 T
-183 SKRAEAE
+183 KAEAE
-190 QQRMDSEAKR
+190 REK
-200 IAVENERKTAEN
+200 AEN
-212 ERAEAETQRVETET
+212 ERQSSETERKQSEEARLQSESERNKAEQARKLAEEERNDAEASRNTAETQRVE
-226 LRTAAEDTRIEAEN
+226 
-240 LRITKESERTKA
+240 
-252 ETARHEAENLRV
+252 
-264 SYETKRT
+264 
-271 ESEAARSEA
+271 
-280 ENTRAVAET
+280 
-289 LRANAEKLRADDE
+289 
-302 KQRIVNENE
+302 
-311 RKEAESARVNAEAL
+311 
-325 RANAETSRIN
+325 
-335 TETLRAAAERQRAA
+335 AERQRQKYVEDAIA
-349 AEAARQTAESSRDE
+349 SMES
-363 AETIRQQNE
+363 
-372 TAREQ
+372 
-377 AETLRAEAEAER
+377 AER
-389 QQAENIRKQK
+389 KATDATIAAQSATENANNATSSANEATANAVAATQNAQSAAK
-399 ESERQESEQERIVN
+399 EAVTATANANTAVTNANIAT
-413 NENCV
+413 EN
-418 TATNAALSAAQDA
+418 ATNAANRATELS
-431 TTAANNAMEV
+431 NK
-441 AATAEATIAKSEKA
+441 AEETIAKSEKA
-455 ASDAAVAVET
+455 ATTAVT
-465 ANTALSAAQE
+465 NANTAAENA
-475 ATTAANKATTDAT
+475 
-488 NAAGEAKAAA
+488 NAAAE
-498 DRANEAADLVYNGP
+498 RANEAADLVYNGP

-523 VEGVS
+523 VEGV
-528 TSGLDLYVY
+528 TTAGLDLYVY

-575 APIGRLSYTAALQT
+575 AHIGRLSYTAALQT

-599 VVASKERVTIAFRK
+599 VVASTERVTIAFRK

-661 VRIEKPDGLHLLS
+661 VRVEKPDGLHLLS
-674 GVYQSTYTAEGGSR
+674 GVYSSTYTAEGGSR

-720 KEVSEAKL
+720 KEASEAKL
-728 LHVATEELLA
+728 LHVATEELLT
-738 AGCDFFMSFDMM
+738 AGCDFFMSLDMM
-750 AYRKYDTT
+750 AYGKYDTT
-758 GETINTMAWAVQDVE
+758 GETINLMVWAVQRVE
-773 FTSIPPNGSDPTKDY
+773 FTSIPLNGNDATKDY
-788 YYDGLTATNLIVAEG
+788 YYDGLTATNLIVDEG
-803 TNRGIATPCHTT
+803 TKRGIATPCHTA

-824 LETLKGFTLSYG
+824 LETLKGFTPSYG
-836 QWAVMIAN
+836 QWAIMIAN
-844 YSYINSI
+844 YAYINSI
-851 VTAMRPDGDVVTK
+851 VTALRPDGDVVTK
-864 FWGINKGVSAQ
+864 FWGITKGVSAQ
-875 SSAVG
+875 FSASH
-880 AWFVGSDIANSKKR
+880 AWYIGIDLNNVFKTYTN
-894 DAFAGRGFAPFSAYA
+894 FAPFSAYA

>member
-1 MPIKPENKYI
+1 
-11 TKYMKIIHKNKKEDI
+11 MKIIHKNKKEDI

-80 HGLSLGMLSVEIE
+80 HGLSLGMLSVEID

-110 QKMASFVLGGE
+110 RKIASFVLGGE
-121 ECSLELTNGE
+121 ECSLELTNGA
-131 SDYFPI
+131 SDYFPEELVP
-137 ESVPEAAINLLSTV
+137 ESVINLLPTV

-163 GCNKAIAAMVAL
+163 GCNAAIASARELEETVA
-175 TTEVEMSE
+175 
-183 SKRAEAE
+183 KAEAE
-190 QQRMDSEAKR
+190 
-200 IAVENERKTAEN
+200 RKKAEN
-212 ERAEAETQRVETET
+212 ERQSSETERKQSEEARLQSESERNKTEQARKLAEEERNEAEASRNTAETQRVEAEIQRQKDVEDAIASMESVEKKATDATIAAQSATEKAN
-226 LRTAAEDTRIEAEN
+226 AATTNANEATTN
-240 LRITKESERTKA
+240 AVAATQNALSATKEA
-252 ETARHEAENLRV
+252 
-264 SYETKRT
+264 
-271 ESEAARSEA
+271 
-280 ENTRAVAET
+280 
-289 LRANAEKLRADDE
+289 
-302 KQRIVNENE
+302 
-311 RKEAESARVNAEAL
+311 
-325 RANAETSRIN
+325 
-335 TETLRAAAERQRAA
+335 
-349 AEAARQTAESSRDE
+349 
-363 AETIRQQNE
+363 
-372 TAREQ
+372 
-377 AETLRAEAEAER
+377 
-389 QQAENIRKQK
+389 
-399 ESERQESEQERIVN
+399 
-413 NENCV
+413 V
-418 TATNAALSAAQDA
+418 TATANANTA
-431 TTAANNAMEV
+431 TTNANIATENATK
-441 AATAEATIAKSEKA
+441 ATNRATELSNKAEATIAKSEKA
-455 ASDAAVAVET
+455 ASDAAAAVET

-475 ATTAANKATTDAT
+475 ATTEANKATTDAT
-488 NAAGEAKAAA
+488 NAAGEANAAA

-523 VEGVS
+523 VEGV
-528 TSGLDLYVY
+528 TTAGLDLYVY

-634 INDVETVYHADSD
+634 INGVETVYHADSD

-661 VRIEKPDGLHLLS
+661 VRVEKPDGLHLLS
-674 GVYQSTYTAEGGSR
+674 GVYTSTYTAEGGSR

-720 KEVSEAKL
+720 KEASEAKL
-728 LHVATEELLA
+728 LHVATEELLT
-738 AGCDFFMSFDMM
+738 AGCDYFMSLDMM
-750 AYRKYDTT
+750 AYGKYDTS
-758 GETINTMAWAVQDVE
+758 GATINTMPWATRDVE
-773 FTSIPPNGSDPTKDY
+773 FTSIPLDGSGATKDY
-788 YYDGLTATNLIVAEG
+788 YYDGLTATNLIVDEG
-803 TNRGIATPCHTT
+803 INRGIATPCHTA
-815 TLRQTFTLG
+815 TLSQTFTLG
-824 LETLKGFTLSYG
+824 LETLKGFTPSCG

-864 FWGINKGVSAQ
+864 FWGIDKGVSAQ
-875 SSAVG
+875 SSASN
-880 AWFVGSDIANSKKR
+880 AWTVYRFFNDNKKT
-894 DAFAGRGFAPFSAYA
+894 RGVHYAPFSAYA

>member
-1 MPIKPENKYI
+1 
-11 TKYMKIIHKNKKEDI
+11 MKIIHKNKKEDI

-80 HGLSLGMLSVEIE
+80 HGLSLGMLSVEID

-98 TQMPDGDFRHVT
+98 SQMPDGDFRHVT
-110 QKMASFVLGGE
+110 QKIASFVLGGE
-121 ECSLELTNGE
+121 ECSLELTNGA
-131 SDYFPI
+131 SDYFPEELVP
-137 ESVPEAAINLLSTV
+137 ESVINLLPTV

-163 GCNKAIAAMVAL
+163 GCNAAIASARELEEAVAKA
-175 TTEVEMSE
+175 EVEREKAE
-183 SKRAEAE
+183 SKRQSSETGRKQSEEVRLQSENDRNSSEQERKKAEEERNEAEAS
-190 QQRMDSEAKR
+190 R
-200 IAVENERKTAEN
+200 NT
-212 ERAEAETQRVETET
+212 AETQRVE
-226 LRTAAEDTRIEAEN
+226 
-240 LRITKESERTKA
+240 
-252 ETARHEAENLRV
+252 
-264 SYETKRT
+264 
-271 ESEAARSEA
+271 
-280 ENTRAVAET
+280 
-289 LRANAEKLRADDE
+289 
-302 KQRIVNENE
+302 
-311 RKEAESARVNAEAL
+311 
-325 RANAETSRIN
+325 
-335 TETLRAAAERQRAA
+335 AERQRQKDVEGAIA
-349 AEAARQTAESSRDE
+349 SLE
-363 AETIRQQNE
+363 I
-372 TAREQ
+372 
-377 AETLRAEAEAER
+377 AER
-389 QQAENIRKQK
+389 KATEATKDAQNATVKAEDAASSANEATTNAVAATQNAQSATK
-399 ESERQESEQERIVN
+399 EA
-413 NENCV
+413 V
-418 TATNAALSAAQDA
+418 TATANANTARTNANRATENAINATNRATELS
-431 TTAANNAMEV
+431 NE
-441 AATAEATIAKSEKA
+441 AEETIAKSEKA
-455 ASDAAVAVET
+455 ASDAVSAVEDANKAVET
-465 ANTALSAAQE
+465 ANNANKA
-475 ATTAANKATTDAT
+475 ATTAVTNANKATK
-488 NAAGEAKAAA
+488 NANEAA

-528 TSGLDLYVY
+528 TAGLDLYVY

-599 VVASKERVTIAFRK
+599 IVVSTERVTIAFRK

-620 NGGEIYADG
+620 NGGEIYTDG

-634 INDVETVYHADSD
+634 INGKETMYHADSD

-661 VRIEKPDGLHLLS
+661 VRIQKPDGLHLLS

-702 IVDADGGEWTMD
+702 IVDANGGEWTMD

-720 KEVSEAKL
+720 KEASEAKL
-728 LHVATEELLA
+728 LHVATEELLT
-738 AGCDFFMSFDMM
+738 AGCDFFMSLDMM
-750 AYRKYDTT
+750 AYGEYDTT
-758 GETINTMAWAVQDVE
+758 GETIRTMAWAAQNVE
-773 FTSIPPNGSDPTKDY
+773 FTSIPLNGNDPTKDY
-788 YYDGLTATNLIVAEG
+788 YYDGMTATNLIVAEG
-803 TNRGIATPCHTT
+803 TDRGIATPCHTA

-864 FWGINKGVSAQ
+864 FWGINKGVSTQ
-875 SSAVG
+875 SSAAS
-880 AWFVGSDIANSKKR
+880 AWYVGSYFGSLGKTY
-894 DAFAGRGFAPFSAYA
+894 GSYYAPFSAYA

>member
-1 MPIKPENKYI
+1 MS
-11 TKYMKIIHKNKKEDI
+11 MKIIHKNKKEDI

-80 HGLSLGMLSVEIE
+80 HGLSLGMLSVEID

-110 QKMASFVLGGE
+110 QKIASFVLGGE

-163 GCNKAIAAMVAL
+163 GCNAAIASARELEEAV
-175 TTEVEMSE
+175 T
-183 SKRAEAE
+183 KAEAE
-190 QQRMDSEAKR
+190 REKA
-200 IAVENERKTAEN
+200 ENERKSSETERKQSEEARLQSESERNKAEQARKLAEE
-212 ERAEAETQRVETET
+212 ERNDAEASRNTAETQRVE
-226 LRTAAEDTRIEAEN
+226 
-240 LRITKESERTKA
+240 
-252 ETARHEAENLRV
+252 
-264 SYETKRT
+264 
-271 ESEAARSEA
+271 
-280 ENTRAVAET
+280 
-289 LRANAEKLRADDE
+289 
-302 KQRIVNENE
+302 
-311 RKEAESARVNAEAL
+311 
-325 RANAETSRIN
+325 
-335 TETLRAAAERQRAA
+335 AERQRQKYVEDAIASMESAERKATDATIAAQSATENANNATSSANEATANAVAATQNAQSAAKEAVTATANANTAVTNANIATENATTAVTNANTAAENANAA
-349 AEAARQTAESSRDE
+349 AE
-363 AETIRQQNE
+363 
-372 TAREQ
+372 
-377 AETLRAEAEAER
+377 
-389 QQAENIRKQK
+389 
-399 ESERQESEQERIVN
+399 
-413 NENCV
+413 
-418 TATNAALSAAQDA
+418 
-431 TTAANNAMEV
+431 
-441 AATAEATIAKSEKA
+441 
-455 ASDAAVAVET
+455 
-465 ANTALSAAQE
+465 
-475 ATTAANKATTDAT
+475 
-488 NAAGEAKAAA
+488 
-498 DRANEAADLVYNGP
+498 RANEAADLVYNGP

-523 VEGVS
+523 VEGV
-528 TSGLDLYVY
+528 TTAGLDLYVY

-575 APIGRLSYTAALQT
+575 AHIGRLSYTAALQT

-599 VVASKERVTIAFRK
+599 VVASTERVTIAFRK

-661 VRIEKPDGLHLLS
+661 VRVEKPDGLHLLS
-674 GVYQSTYTAEGGSR
+674 GVYSSTYTAEGGSR
-688 FIPVSF
+688 FIPVPF

-720 KEVSEAKL
+720 KEASEAKL
-728 LHVATEELLA
+728 LHVATEELLT
-738 AGCDFFMSFDMM
+738 AGCDFFMSLDMM
-750 AYRKYDTT
+750 AYGKYDTT
-758 GETINTMAWAVQDVE
+758 GETINQMMWAVSRVE
-773 FTSIPPNGSDPTKDY
+773 FTSIPLNGNDATKDY
-788 YYDGLTATNLIVAEG
+788 YYDGLTATNLIVDEG
-803 TNRGIATPCHTT
+803 TKRGIATPCHTA

-824 LETLKGFTLSYG
+824 LETLKGFTPSYG
-836 QWAVMIAN
+836 QWAIMIAN
-844 YSYINSI
+844 YAYINSI
-851 VTAMRPDGDVVTK
+851 VTALRPDGDVVTK
-864 FWGINKGVSAQ
+864 FWGIKKGVSAQ
-875 SSAVG
+875 SSASHAWSVG
-880 AWFVGSDIANSKKR
+880 GYLIDSFKDFSS
-894 DAFAGRGFAPFSAYA
+894 FAPFSAYA

>member
-1 MPIKPENKYI
+1 
-11 TKYMKIIHKNKKEDI
+11 MKIIHKNKKEDI

-80 HGLSLGMLSVEIE
+80 HGLSLGMLSVEID
-93 IRVPD
+93 IRMPD
-98 TQMPDGDFRHVT
+98 SQMPDGDFRHVT
-110 QKMASFVLGGE
+110 QKIASFVLGGE

-131 SDYFPI
+131 SDYFPEELVP
-137 ESVPEAAINLLSTV
+137 ESVINLLPTV

-163 GCNKAIAAMVAL
+163 GCNAAIASAKELEEKVA
-175 TTEVEMSE
+175 
-183 SKRAEAE
+183 KAEAE
-190 QQRMDSEAKR
+190 RKKAESER
-200 IAVENERKTAEN
+200 QSSETERKQSEEARLQSESERNKAEQARKKAEEERN
-212 ERAEAETQRVETET
+212 EAESSRNTAETQRVE
-226 LRTAAEDTRIEAEN
+226 AEN
-240 LRITKESERTKA
+240 
-252 ETARHEAENLRV
+252 
-264 SYETKRT
+264 
-271 ESEAARSEA
+271 
-280 ENTRAVAET
+280 
-289 LRANAEKLRADDE
+289 
-302 KQRIVNENE
+302 QRQKVVEDAIASLEIAE
-311 RKEAESARVNAEAL
+311 RK
-325 RANAETSRIN
+325 
-335 TETLRAAAERQRAA
+335 A
-349 AEAARQTAESSRDE
+349 AEATKVAQIATSNADIATKNAQAATEATVIATAK
-363 AETIRQQNE
+363 AN
-372 TAREQ
+372 TATTN
-377 AETLRAEAEAER
+377 ANAAAKNAT
-389 QQAENIRKQK
+389 
-399 ESERQESEQERIVN
+399 
-413 NENCV
+413 
-418 TATNAALSAAQDA
+418 TATNRATELS
-431 TTAANNAMEV
+431 NK
-441 AATAEATIAKSEKA
+441 AEETIVKSEKA
-455 ASDAAVAVET
+455 ASDAEAAAEQANKAVET
-465 ANTALSAAQE
+465 ANSANESATAAVTNANE
-475 ATTAANKATTDAT
+475 ATKNANEVAGRASEATERANEAA
-488 NAAGEAKAAA
+488 E
-498 DRANEAADLVYNGP
+498 RANEAADLVYNGP

-634 INDVETVYHADSD
+634 INGEETVYHADSD

-661 VRIEKPDGLHLLS
+661 VRVEKPDGLYLLS
-674 GVYQSTYTAEGGSR
+674 GVYSSTYTAEGGSR

-720 KEVSEAKL
+720 KEASEAKL
-728 LHVATEELLA
+728 LHVATEELLT
-738 AGCDFFMSFDMM
+738 AGCDFFMSLDMM
-750 AYRKYDTT
+750 AYGKYDTT
-758 GETINTMAWAVQDVE
+758 GETINAIVWAAQNVE
-773 FTSIPPNGSDPTKDY
+773 FTSIPLNGNDATKDY
-788 YYDGLTATNLIVAEG
+788 YYDGLTATNLIVDEG
-803 TNRGIATPCHTT
+803 TNRGIATPCHTA

-824 LETLKGFTLSYG
+824 LETLKGFTPSYG
-836 QWAVMIAN
+836 QWAIMIAN
-844 YSYINSI
+844 YAYINSI

-875 SSAVG
+875 FDATSAWYV
-880 AWFVGSDIANSKKR
+880 NSY
-894 DAFAGRGFAPFSAYA
+894 FGTGGRNDRYYAPFSAYA

>member
-1 MPIKPENKYI
+1 MS
-11 TKYMKIIHKNKKEDI
+11 MKIIHKNKKEDI

-80 HGLSLGMLSVEIE
+80 HGLSLGMLSVEID

-110 QKMASFVLGGE
+110 QKIASFVLGGE

-163 GCNKAIAAMVAL
+163 GCNAAIASARELEEAV
-175 TTEVEMSE
+175 T
-183 SKRAEAE
+183 KAEAE
-190 QQRMDSEAKR
+190 REK
-200 IAVENERKTAEN
+200 AEN
-212 ERAEAETQRVETET
+212 ERQSSETERKQSEEARLQSESERNKAEQARKLAEEERNDAEASRNTAETQRVE
-226 LRTAAEDTRIEAEN
+226 
-240 LRITKESERTKA
+240 
-252 ETARHEAENLRV
+252 
-264 SYETKRT
+264 
-271 ESEAARSEA
+271 
-280 ENTRAVAET
+280 
-289 LRANAEKLRADDE
+289 
-302 KQRIVNENE
+302 
-311 RKEAESARVNAEAL
+311 
-325 RANAETSRIN
+325 
-335 TETLRAAAERQRAA
+335 AERQRQKYVEDAIASMESAERKATDATIAAQSATENANNATSSANEATANAVAATQNAQSAAKEAVTATANANTAVTNANTAAENATTAVTNANTAAENANAA
-349 AEAARQTAESSRDE
+349 AE
-363 AETIRQQNE
+363 
-372 TAREQ
+372 
-377 AETLRAEAEAER
+377 
-389 QQAENIRKQK
+389 
-399 ESERQESEQERIVN
+399 
-413 NENCV
+413 
-418 TATNAALSAAQDA
+418 
-431 TTAANNAMEV
+431 
-441 AATAEATIAKSEKA
+441 
-455 ASDAAVAVET
+455 
-465 ANTALSAAQE
+465 
-475 ATTAANKATTDAT
+475 
-488 NAAGEAKAAA
+488 
-498 DRANEAADLVYNGP
+498 RANEAADLVYNGP

-523 VEGVS
+523 VEGV
-528 TSGLDLYVY
+528 TTAGLDLYVY

-575 APIGRLSYTAALQT
+575 AHIGRLSYTAALQT

-599 VVASKERVTIAFRK
+599 VVASTERVTIAFRK

-661 VRIEKPDGLHLLS
+661 VRVEKPDGLHLLS
-674 GVYQSTYTAEGGSR
+674 GVYSSTYTAEGGSR

-702 IVDADGGEWTMD
+702 IVDADGVEWTID

-720 KEVSEAKL
+720 KEASEAKL
-728 LHVATEELLA
+728 LHVATEELLT
-738 AGCDFFMSFDMM
+738 AGCDFFMSLDMM
-750 AYRKYDTT
+750 AYGKYDTT
-758 GETINTMAWAVQDVE
+758 GETINQMMWAVQRVE
-773 FTSIPPNGSDPTKDY
+773 FTSIPLNGNDATKDY
-788 YYDGLTATNLIVAEG
+788 YYDGLTATNLIVDKG
-803 TNRGIATPCHTT
+803 TNRGIATPCHTA

-824 LETLKGFTLSYG
+824 LELLKGFTPSCG
-836 QWAVMIAN
+836 QWAIMIAN
-844 YSYINSI
+844 YAYINSI
-851 VTAMRPDGDVVTK
+851 VTALRPDGDVVTK

-875 SSAVG
+875 SSASH
-880 AWFVGSDIANSKKR
+880 AWYVDRYFNNTFKDFRS
-894 DAFAGRGFAPFSAYA
+894 FAPFSAYA

>member
-1 MPIKPENKYI
+1 
-11 TKYMKIIHKNKKEDI
+11 MKTIHKNKKEDI

-110 QKMASFVLGGE
+110 RKIASFVLGGE
-121 ECSLELTNGE
+121 ECSLELTNGA
-131 SDYFPI
+131 SDYFPEELVP
-137 ESVPEAAINLLSTV
+137 ESVINLLPTV

-163 GCNKAIAAMVAL
+163 GCNSAIASAKKLEETVA
-175 TTEVEMSE
+175 
-183 SKRAEAE
+183 RAEAE
-190 QQRMDSEAKR
+190 
-200 IAVENERKTAEN
+200 RKKAEN
-212 ERAEAETQRVETET
+212 ERQSSETERKQSEEARLQSESERNKTEQARNLAEEERNEAEASRNTAETQRVEAEIQRQKDVEDAIASMEIAERKATE
-226 LRTAAEDTRIEAEN
+226 A
-240 LRITKESERTKA
+240 TKA
-252 ETARHEAENLRV
+252 AHNATEN
-264 SYETKRT
+264 
-271 ESEAARSEA
+271 
-280 ENTRAVAET
+280 
-289 LRANAEKLRADDE
+289 
-302 KQRIVNENE
+302 
-311 RKEAESARVNAEAL
+311 
-325 RANAETSRIN
+325 
-335 TETLRAAAERQRAA
+335 
-349 AEAARQTAESSRDE
+349 
-363 AETIRQQNE
+363 
-372 TAREQ
+372 
-377 AETLRAEAEAER
+377 
-389 QQAENIRKQK
+389 
-399 ESERQESEQERIVN
+399 
-413 NENCV
+413 
-418 TATNAALSAAQDA
+418 
-431 TTAANNAMEV
+431 
-441 AATAEATIAKSEKA
+441 
-455 ASDAAVAVET
+455 
-465 ANTALSAAQE
+465 
-475 ATTAANKATTDAT
+475 
-488 NAAGEAKAAA
+488 AKAAA

-528 TSGLDLYVY
+528 TAGLDLYVY

-620 NGGEIYADG
+620 NGGEIYTDG

-634 INDVETVYHADSD
+634 INGVETVYHADSD

-661 VRIEKPDGLHLLS
+661 VRVEKPDGLHLLS
-674 GVYQSTYTAEGGSR
+674 GVYSSTYTAEGGSR
-688 FIPVSF
+688 FIPVPF

-720 KEVSEAKL
+720 KGASEAKL
-728 LHVATEELLA
+728 LHVATEELLTV
-738 AGCDFFMSFDMM
+738 GCDFFMSLDMM

-758 GETINTMAWAVQDVE
+758 GATIYGMAWANQNVE
-773 FTSIPPNGSDPTKDY
+773 FTSIPLNGNDPTKDY
-788 YYDGLTATNLIVAEG
+788 YYDGLTATNLIADEG
-803 TNRGIATPCHTT
+803 TNRGITTPCHTA

-824 LETLKGFTLSYG
+824 LETLKGFTPSYG
-836 QWAVMIAN
+836 QWVVMIAN

-864 FWGINKGVSAQ
+864 FWGIKKGVSAQ
-875 SSAVG
+875 SDARGS
-880 AWFVGSDIANSKKR
+880 WYVGSDFYSGGKADNY
-894 DAFAGRGFAPFSAYA
+894 FAPFSAYA

>member
-1 MPIKPENKYI
+1 MS
-11 TKYMKIIHKNKKEDI
+11 MKIIHKNKKEDI

-80 HGLSLGMLSVEIE
+80 HGLSLGMLSVEID

-110 QKMASFVLGGE
+110 RKIASFVLGGE
-121 ECSLELTNGE
+121 ECNLELTNGE
-131 SDYFPI
+131 SDYFPEELVP
-137 ESVPEAAINLLSTV
+137 ESVINLLPTV

-163 GCNKAIAAMVAL
+163 GCNAAIASARELEEAVA
-175 TTEVEMSE
+175 
-183 SKRAEAE
+183 KAEAE
-190 QQRMDSEAKR
+190 RKKAESERQSSEA
-200 IAVENERKTAEN
+200 ERKQSEEVRMQSESERNEAEQARKLAEEERN
-212 ERAEAETQRVETET
+212 EAEASRNTAETQRVEAEIQRQKDVEDAIASMESAEKKATE
-226 LRTAAEDTRIEAEN
+226 A
-240 LRITKESERTKA
+240 TKA
-252 ETARHEAENLRV
+252 AQSATEN
-264 SYETKRT
+264 
-271 ESEAARSEA
+271 
-280 ENTRAVAET
+280 
-289 LRANAEKLRADDE
+289 AN
-302 KQRIVNENE
+302 
-311 RKEAESARVNAEAL
+311 NANKA
-325 RANAETSRIN
+325 
-335 TETLRAAAERQRAA
+335 
-349 AEAARQTAESSRDE
+349 
-363 AETIRQQNE
+363 
-372 TAREQ
+372 
-377 AETLRAEAEAER
+377 
-389 QQAENIRKQK
+389 
-399 ESERQESEQERIVN
+399 
-413 NENCV
+413 
-418 TATNAALSAAQDA
+418 A
-431 TTAANNAMEV
+431 TTAA
-441 AATAEATIAKSEKA
+441 
-455 ASDAAVAVET
+455 
-465 ANTALSAAQE
+465 
-475 ATTAANKATTDAT
+475 T
-488 NAAGEAKAAA
+488 NANAAA
-498 DRANEAADLVYNGP
+498 ERANEAADLVYNGP

-528 TSGLDLYVY
+528 TAGLDLYVY

-575 APIGRLSYTAALQT
+575 VPIGRMSYTAALQT

-661 VRIEKPDGLHLLS
+661 VRVEKPDGLHLLS
-674 GVYQSTYTAEGGSR
+674 GVYSSTYTAEGGSR

-714 GWEAAG
+714 GWETAG
-720 KEVSEAKL
+720 KEASEAKL
-728 LHVATEELLA
+728 LHVATEELLT
-738 AGCDFFMSFDMM
+738 AGCDFFMSLDMM
-750 AYRKYDTT
+750 AYRKCDTT
-758 GETINTMAWAVQDVE
+758 GETIYTMAWAAQKVE
-773 FTSIPPNGSDPTKDY
+773 FTSIPLYGNDTSKDY

-803 TNRGIATPCHTT
+803 TSRGIATPCHTV

-824 LETLKGFTLSYG
+824 LETLKGFTPSYG

-864 FWGINKGVSAQ
+864 FWGINKGVSTQ
-875 SSAVG
+875 NSAKDAWNVG
-880 AWFVGSDIANSKKR
+880 MDFGTDNKN
-894 DAFAGRGFAPFSAYA
+894 DALAGHGFAPFSAYA

>member
-1 MPIKPENKYI
+1 MS
-11 TKYMKIIHKNKKEDI
+11 MKIIHKNKKEDI

-110 QKMASFVLGGE
+110 RKIASFVLGGE
-121 ECSLELTNGE
+121 ECSLELTNGA
-131 SDYFPI
+131 SDYFPEELVP
-137 ESVPEAAINLLSTV
+137 ESVINLLPTV

-200 IAVENERKTAEN
+200 TAAENERKAAEN
-212 ERAEAETQRVETET
+212 ERAEAETQRDEAET
-226 LRTAAEDTRIEAEN
+226 LRTEAEGTRTEAEN
-240 LRITKESERTKA
+240 LRITKETERIEA
-252 ETARHEAENLRV
+252 ETAREQVENLRV
-264 SYETKRT
+264 LNETKRT

-280 ENTRAVAET
+280 ENTRAAAET
-289 LRANAEKLRADDE
+289 LRANAEKLRADAE

-311 RKEAESARVNAEAL
+311 RKEAETARVNAEAL
-325 RANAETSRIN
+325 RANDETSRIN

-372 TAREQ
+372 TASEQ

-399 ESERQESEQERIVN
+399 ESERQEAEQQRIVN

-455 ASDAAVAVET
+455 ASDAAAAVET

-475 ATTAANKATTDAT
+475 ATTKANKATTDAT
-488 NAAGEAKAAA
+488 NAAREAKAAA

-523 VEGVS
+523 VEGV
-528 TSGLDLYVY
+528 TTAGLDLYVY

-634 INDVETVYHADSD
+634 INGVETVYHADSD

-661 VRIEKPDGLHLLS
+661 VRVEKPDGLHLLS
-674 GVYQSTYTAEGGSR
+674 GVYSSTYTAEGGSR

-720 KEVSEAKL
+720 KEASEAKL
-728 LHVATEELLA
+728 LHVATEELLT
-738 AGCDFFMSFDMM
+738 AGCDYFMSLDMM
-750 AYRKYDTT
+750 AYGKYDTT
-758 GETINTMAWAVQDVE
+758 GETIDRMMWAARNVE
-773 FTSIPPNGSDPTKDY
+773 FTSIPLDGSDPTKDY
-788 YYDGLTATNLIVAEG
+788 YYDGLTATNLIVDEG
-803 TNRGIATPCHTT
+803 TNRGIATPCHTA
-815 TLRQTFTLG
+815 TLSQTFTLG
-824 LETLKGFTLSYG
+824 LETLKGFTPSYG

-864 FWGINKGVSAQ
+864 FWGISKGVSAQ
-875 SSAVG
+875 SSDTHAWYVG
-880 AWFVGSDIANSKKR
+880 RFFGKSGKNDVYKN
-894 DAFAGRGFAPFSAYA
+894 APFCAYA

>member
-1 MPIKPENKYI
+1 
-11 TKYMKIIHKNKKEDI
+11 MKIIHKNKKEDI

-80 HGLSLGMLSVEIE
+80 HGLSLGMLSVEID

-110 QKMASFVLGGE
+110 QKIASFVLGGE

-163 GCNKAIAAMVAL
+163 GCNAAIASARELEEAV
-175 TTEVEMSE
+175 T
-183 SKRAEAE
+183 KAEAE
-190 QQRMDSEAKR
+190 REK
-200 IAVENERKTAEN
+200 AEN
-212 ERAEAETQRVETET
+212 ERQSSETERKQSEEARLQSESERNKAEQARKLAEEERNDAEASRNTAETQRVE
-226 LRTAAEDTRIEAEN
+226 
-240 LRITKESERTKA
+240 
-252 ETARHEAENLRV
+252 
-264 SYETKRT
+264 
-271 ESEAARSEA
+271 
-280 ENTRAVAET
+280 
-289 LRANAEKLRADDE
+289 
-302 KQRIVNENE
+302 
-311 RKEAESARVNAEAL
+311 
-325 RANAETSRIN
+325 
-335 TETLRAAAERQRAA
+335 AERQRQKDVEDAIA
-349 AEAARQTAESSRDE
+349 SMES
-363 AETIRQQNE
+363 
-372 TAREQ
+372 
-377 AETLRAEAEAER
+377 AER
-389 QQAENIRKQK
+389 KATDATIAAQSATENANNATSSANEATANAVAATQNAQSAAK
-399 ESERQESEQERIVN
+399 EA
-413 NENCV
+413 V
-418 TATNAALSAAQDA
+418 TATVNANTAVTNANIATENATNATNRATELS
-431 TTAANNAMEV
+431 NK
-441 AATAEATIAKSEKA
+441 AEETIAKSEKA
-455 ASDAAVAVET
+455 ASDAASAVEDANKAVET
-465 ANTALSAAQE
+465 ANNANKA
-475 ATTAANKATTDAT
+475 ATTAVT
-488 NAAGEAKAAA
+488 NANTAAENANAAA

-523 VEGVS
+523 VEGV
-528 TSGLDLYVY
+528 TTAGLDLYVY

-575 APIGRLSYTAALQT
+575 AHIGRLSYTAALQT

-599 VVASKERVTIAFRK
+599 VVASTERVTIAFRK

-634 INDVETVYHADSD
+634 INDVETVYHADSN

-661 VRIEKPDGLHLLS
+661 VRVEKPDGRHLLS
-674 GVYQSTYTAEGGSR
+674 GVYSSTYTAEGGSR

-702 IVDADGGEWTMD
+702 IIDADGGEWTMD

-720 KEVSEAKL
+720 KEASEAKL
-728 LHVATEELLA
+728 LHVATEELLT
-738 AGCDFFMSFDMM
+738 AGCDFFMSLDMM
-750 AYRKYDTT
+750 AYGKYDTT
-758 GETINTMAWAVQDVE
+758 GETISKMQWATQKVE
-773 FTSIPPNGSDPTKDY
+773 FTSIPLNGNDATKDY
-788 YYDGLTATNLIVAEG
+788 YYDGLTATKLIVDEG
-803 TNRGIATPCHTT
+803 TKRGISTPCHTT

-824 LETLKGFTLSYG
+824 LETFKGFTPSYG
-836 QWAVMIAN
+836 QWAIMIAN
-844 YSYINSI
+844 YTYINSI
-851 VTAMRPDGDVVTK
+851 VTALRPDGDVVTK
-864 FWGINKGVSAQ
+864 FWGIDKGVSAQ
-875 SSAVG
+875 SSASHAWYVG
-880 AWFVGSDIANSKKR
+880 GYFIDSFKNFGY
-894 DAFAGRGFAPFSAYA
+894 FAPFTAYA

>member
-1 MPIKPENKYI
+1 
-11 TKYMKIIHKNKKEDI
+11 MKIIHKNKKEDI

-80 HGLSLGMLSVEIE
+80 HGLSLGMLSVEID

-110 QKMASFVLGGE
+110 QKIASFVLGGE

-163 GCNKAIAAMVAL
+163 GCNAAIASARELEEAV
-175 TTEVEMSE
+175 T
-183 SKRAEAE
+183 KAEAE
-190 QQRMDSEAKR
+190 REK
-200 IAVENERKTAEN
+200 AEN
-212 ERAEAETQRVETET
+212 ERQSSETERKQSEEARLQSESERNKAEQARKLAEEERNDAEASRNTAETQRVE
-226 LRTAAEDTRIEAEN
+226 
-240 LRITKESERTKA
+240 
-252 ETARHEAENLRV
+252 
-264 SYETKRT
+264 
-271 ESEAARSEA
+271 
-280 ENTRAVAET
+280 
-289 LRANAEKLRADDE
+289 
-302 KQRIVNENE
+302 
-311 RKEAESARVNAEAL
+311 
-325 RANAETSRIN
+325 
-335 TETLRAAAERQRAA
+335 AERQRQKDVEDAIA
-349 AEAARQTAESSRDE
+349 SMES
-363 AETIRQQNE
+363 
-372 TAREQ
+372 
-377 AETLRAEAEAER
+377 AER
-389 QQAENIRKQK
+389 KATDATIAAQSATENANNATSSANEATANAVAATQNAQSAAK
-399 ESERQESEQERIVN
+399 EA
-413 NENCV
+413 V
-418 TATNAALSAAQDA
+418 TATANANTAVTNANIAAENA
-431 TTAANNAMEV
+431 TTAVTN
-441 AATAEATIAKSEKA
+441 
-455 ASDAAVAVET
+455 
-465 ANTALSAAQE
+465 ANTAAE
-475 ATTAANKATTDAT
+475 NAN
-488 NAAGEAKAAA
+488 AAA

-523 VEGVS
+523 VEGV
-528 TSGLDLYVY
+528 TTAGLDLYVY

-575 APIGRLSYTAALQT
+575 AHIGRLSYTAALQT

-599 VVASKERVTIAFRK
+599 VVASTERVTIAFRK

-661 VRIEKPDGLHLLS
+661 VRVEKPDGLHLLS
-674 GVYQSTYTAEGGSR
+674 GVYSSTYTAEGGSR

-714 GWEAAG
+714 CWEAAG
-720 KEVSEAKL
+720 KEASEAKL
-728 LHVATEELLA
+728 LHVATEELLT
-738 AGCDFFMSFDMM
+738 AGCDFFMSLDMM
-750 AYRKYDTT
+750 AYGKYDTT
-758 GETINTMAWAVQDVE
+758 GETISKMQWAVQNVE
-773 FTSIPPNGSDPTKDY
+773 FTSIPLNGNDATKDY
-788 YYDGLTATNLIVAEG
+788 YYDGLTATNLIVDEG
-803 TNRGIATPCHTT
+803 TKRGISTPCHTT

-824 LETLKGFTLSYG
+824 LETFKGFTPSYG
-836 QWAVMIAN
+836 QWSIMIAN
-844 YSYINSI
+844 YTYINSI
-851 VTAMRPDGDVVTK
+851 VTALRPDGDVVTK
-864 FWGINKGVSAQ
+864 FWGIDKGVSAQ
-875 SSAVG
+875 SSDMK
-880 AWFVGSDIANSKKR
+880 AWYIGIYLNDTFKNFGY
-894 DAFAGRGFAPFSAYA
+894 FAPFCAYA

>member
-1 MPIKPENKYI
+1 
-11 TKYMKIIHKNKKEDI
+11 MKIIHKNKKEDI
-26 KLLIDLGADYHGEDI
+26 KLLIDLGADYHGEDL

-98 TQMPDGDFRHVT
+98 SQMPDGDFRHVT
-110 QKMASFVLGGE
+110 RKIASFVLGGE
-121 ECSLELTNGE
+121 ECSLELTNGA
-131 SDYFPI
+131 SDYFPEELVP
-137 ESVPEAAINLLSTV
+137 ESVINLLPTV

-183 SKRAEAE
+183 NKRAEAE
-190 QQRMDSEAKR
+190 QHRMDSEAKR
-200 IAVENERKTAEN
+200 VAAENERKTAEN
-212 ERAEAETQRVETET
+212 ERAE
-226 LRTAAEDTRIEAEN
+226 
-240 LRITKESERTKA
+240 
-252 ETARHEAENLRV
+252 
-264 SYETKRT
+264 
-271 ESEAARSEA
+271 
-280 ENTRAVAET
+280 
-289 LRANAEKLRADDE
+289 
-302 KQRIVNENE
+302 
-311 RKEAESARVNAEAL
+311 
-325 RANAETSRIN
+325 
-335 TETLRAAAERQRAA
+335 
-349 AEAARQTAESSRDE
+349 
-363 AETIRQQNE
+363 
-372 TAREQ
+372 

-465 ANTALSAAQE
+465 ANTALSEAQE
-475 ATTAANKATTDAT
+475 ATTKANKATTDAT

-498 DRANEAADLVYNGP
+498 ERANEAADLVYNGP

-634 INDVETVYHADSD
+634 INNVETVYHADSD

-661 VRIEKPDGLHLLS
+661 VRVEKPDGLHLLS
-674 GVYQSTYTAEGGSR
+674 GVYSSTYTAEGGSR

-720 KEVSEAKL
+720 KKASEAKL

-738 AGCDFFMSFDMM
+738 AGCDYFMSFDMM
-750 AYRKYDTT
+750 AYGKYDTT
-758 GETINTMAWAVQDVE
+758 GETINKMAWAKQNVE
-773 FTSIPPNGSDPTKDY
+773 FTSIPIDGSDATKDY
-788 YYDGLTATNLIVAEG
+788 YYDGLTATNLIVDEG
-803 TNRGIATPCHTT
+803 INRGIATPCHTT

-824 LETLKGFTLSYG
+824 LETLKGFTPSYG

-851 VTAMRPDGDVVTK
+851 VTSMRPDGDVVTK
-864 FWGINKGVSAQ
+864 FWNIDKGVSAQ
-875 SSAVG
+875 SYARSA
-880 AWFVGSDIANSKKR
+880 WYVGSHFNSNNKSY
-894 DAFAGRGFAPFSAYA
+894 GNHSPFSAYA

>member
-26 KLLIDLGADYHGEDI
+26 KLLIDLGADYHGEDV

-110 QKMASFVLGGE
+110 HKIASFVLGGE
-121 ECSLELTNGE
+121 ECSLELTNGA
-131 SDYFPI
+131 SDYFPEELVP
-137 ESVPEAAINLLSTV
+137 ESVINLLPTV

-163 GCNKAIAAMVAL
+163 GCNAAIASAKKLEETVA
-175 TTEVEMSE
+175 
-183 SKRAEAE
+183 RAEAE
-190 QQRMDSEAKR
+190 
-200 IAVENERKTAEN
+200 RKKAEN
-212 ERAEAETQRVETET
+212 ERQSSETERKQSEEARLQSESERNKTEQARKLAEEERNEAEASRNTAETQRVEAEIQ
-226 LRTAAEDTRIEAEN
+226 RQKDAEDAIASMESAERKATEA
-240 LRITKESERTKA
+240 TKA
-252 ETARHEAENLRV
+252 A
-264 SYETKRT
+264 
-271 ESEAARSEA
+271 
-280 ENTRAVAET
+280 
-289 LRANAEKLRADDE
+289 
-302 KQRIVNENE
+302 Q
-311 RKEAESARVNAEAL
+311 SAT
-325 RANAETSRIN
+325 ANAETVTN
-335 TETLRAAAERQRAA
+335 NAQVATEATVIATEKA
-349 AEAARQTAESSRDE
+349 
-363 AETIRQQNE
+363 N
-372 TAREQ
+372 
-377 AETLRAEAEAER
+377 
-389 QQAENIRKQK
+389 
-399 ESERQESEQERIVN
+399 
-413 NENCV
+413 
-418 TATNAALSAAQDA
+418 TATTNANAATKNA
-431 TTAANNAMEV
+431 TTAANR
-441 AATAEATIAKSEKA
+441 ATELSNKAEETIVKSEKA
-455 ASDAAVAVET
+455 ASDAASAVGDANKAVET
-465 ANTALSAAQE
+465 ANNANKA
-475 ATTAANKATTDAT
+475 ATTAVT
-488 NAAGEAKAAA
+488 NANEATKNANEATKNVNTAAENAKAAA
-498 DRANEAADLVYNGP
+498 ERANEAADLVYNGP

-528 TSGLDLYVY
+528 TSGLELYVY

-599 VVASKERVTIAFRK
+599 VVKSKERVTIAFRK

-620 NGGEIYADG
+620 NGGEIYTDG

-634 INDVETVYHADSD
+634 INGVETVYHADSD

-720 KEVSEAKL
+720 KEASEAKL
-728 LHVATEELLA
+728 LHVATEELLT
-738 AGCDFFMSFDMM
+738 AGCDFFMSLDMM

-758 GETINTMAWAVQDVE
+758 GETIKAMQWAAQNVE
-773 FTSIPPNGSDPTKDY
+773 FTSIPLNGNDATKDY
-788 YYDGLTATNLIVAEG
+788 YYDGLTATNLIVDEG

-824 LETLKGFTLSYG
+824 LETLKGFTPSYG
-836 QWAVMIAN
+836 QWAIMIAN
-844 YSYINSI
+844 YAYINSI

-875 SSAVG
+875 SSATH
-880 AWFVGSDIANSKKR
+880 AWFVGSYFGSVNKTYGYSY
-894 DAFAGRGFAPFSAYA
+894 APFSAYA